1 MNRSGTAL
9 LLVLACVAAL
19 TACVG
24 REPPGKRLAQGIL
37 ENETLGV
44 TFRPGMTREE
54 IEAQP
59 IETFV
64 SSSNMGTVEWAQY
77 GMNQKDSITVY
88 YIDSIAC
95 NFHIAGE
102 IDRALEK
109 ERGDESEWFEKA
121 TASSHWTVDGLGFGA
136 TREDIKAWYGSPT
149 WEAEGNLS
157 YRYREDGSFIDGEMH
172 EAQEE
177 EIQGCAEIDDGA
189 VLTMTFSFF
198 GAERVRWIDVAG
210 QVPQALG

>member
-88 YIDSIAC
+88 YIDSIA
-95 NFHIAGE
+95 
-102 IDRALEK
+102 
-109 ERGDESEWFEKA
+109 
-121 TASSHWTVDGLGFGA
+121 
-136 TREDIKAWYGSPT
+136 
-149 WEAEGNLS
+149 
-157 YRYREDGSFIDGEMH
+157 
-172 EAQEE
+172 
-177 EIQGCAEIDDGA
+177 
-189 VLTMTFSFF
+189 
-198 GAERVRWIDVAG
+198 
-210 QVPQALG
+210 